1 MAKTNAGTKRVLS
14 TLLISA
20 CSFVLHTVNTSD
32 CLGATPVRQLSSLRK
47 FSSLGDFIAS
57 AEDRSPM
64 IEVEDVRADPGARV
78 KIIIRHQQGGTNF
91 DGTPTKPAFLMFE
104 GLPAGFELSKGFKTG
119 KVWAV
124 DFDDISFISLLP
136 PAGFTGELIILARV
150 HAADGTIISISPF
163 SASFMPRTGATLGSA
178 KPESRDDGNPAPTSH
193 ITKLNSEEQSRLLE
207 RAKQHI
213 KSGLIA
219 AARMI
224 YKKLA
229 DEGSAQAAFELAQT
243 FDPDFLKSTAIVG
256 MNPDIDQARKW
267 YQKAAEM
274 GLDSARAKATAG
286 APAR

>member
-1 MAKTNAGTKRVLS
+1 MAKTNAGTKRVLP
-14 TLLISA
+14 TLLIGA

-32 CLGATPVRQLSSLRK
+32 CLGGTPVRPLSSLRK
-47 FSSLGDFIAS
+47 FGSSGDFIAS
-57 AEDRSPM
+57 AQDRSPM
-64 IEVEDVRADPGARV
+64 IKVEDVTAAPGARV
-78 KIIIRHQQGGTNF
+78 KMIIHYQQGGTNF
-91 DGTPTKPAFLMFE
+91 DGSQIKPAFLMFE

-124 DFDDISFISLLP
+124 DFDDISLISLLP
-136 PAGFTGELIILARV
+136 PAGFTGELTILARV
-150 HAADGTIISISPF
+150 HAADGAIISASTF
-163 SASFMPRTGATLGSA
+163 SASFMPRTDTTIGSS
-178 KPESRDDGNPAPTSH
+178 KPESRNDGHPAPTSH

-243 FDPDFLKSTAIVG
+243 FDPDFLKSTTIVG
-256 MNPDIDQARKW
+256 LNPDIEQARKW

-274 GLDSARAKATAG
+274 GLDSARAKAIAG